1 LGRGITR
8 GGCLESCELVSR
20 VDGEDHALLTVAGL
34 TTVYPDR
41 VGVGHGELRLLEVG
55 VVVGHGDAD
64 KSNQNS
70 SRTREGKRYLQ
81 ARVKATGS
89 GTTRA
94 FEGGLCRRVILL
106 HEDEGDDI
114 AGVGSLK
121 INARLEAQDG
131 KLCRQPTT
139 LEGLYWVTPPGP
151 PTVTW
156 ISADFTGRT
165 AIKPSKAESVKSL
178 ENITSVS

>member
-1 LGRGITR
+1 MGRGITR

-20 VDGEDHALLTVAGL
+20 VDGEDHALLTVARL
-34 TTVYPDR
+34 ATVYPDW
-41 VGVGHGELRLLEVG
+41 VSVGHGELCLLERAVG

-64 KSNQNS
+64 KRYQNS

-81 ARVKATGS
+81 ARVEATGS

-114 AGVGSLK
+114 AGVGSLV
-121 INARLEAQDG
+121 INARLW
-131 KLCRQPTT
+131 KLR
-139 LEGLYWVTPPGP
+139 
-151 PTVTW
+151 
-156 ISADFTGRT
+156 TGNCVDNLPRWKGCT
-165 AIKPSKAESVKSL
+165 E
-178 ENITSVS
+178 